1 MDAQSIF
8 ALGVS
13 AAGGYLMGSIPSGLI
28 LTRAAGLGD
37 IRSIGSGNFGAT
49 NVLRT
54 GSKPLAAATLAFD
67 IVKAVIPI
75 LLASAIFMRTNT
87 ATVMAQPFA
96 PTHAAALGAFLGHT
110 FPVWLGF
117 KGGKGVAT
125 YIGVLAALVWP
136 VALIFCGCW
145 LAMALLFRISSLSGI
160 TSAVV
165 APIAAILLGQTT
177 TGLLLA
183 IISLILIAKHHENIG
198 RLVNGTEP
206 RIGAAK

>member
-1 MDAQSIF
+1 MDAQSFF
-8 ALGVS
+8 ALAAS
-13 AAGGYLMGSIPSGLI
+13 AVGGYLMGSIPSGLL

-37 IRSIGSGNFGAT
+37 IRSIGSGNIGAT

-54 GSKPLAAATLAFD
+54 GSKALAAATLAFD
-67 IVKAVIPI
+67 VLKAVVPI
-75 LLASAIFMRTNT
+75 LLAWTIFMRTNT
-87 ATVMAQPFA
+87 ATATAQSFA

-125 YIGVLAALVWP
+125 YIGVLTALIWP

-145 LAMALLFRISSLSGI
+145 LAMALLFRISSLSAL
-160 TSAVV
+160 TSAVA

-183 IISLILIAKHHENIG
+183 VLSLVLVTKHHANIS
-198 RLVNGTEP
+198 RLLNGTEP